1 MRTVCEDLSVGP
13 NSLQPCPSP
22 AASRCC
28 DGGRAT
34 VTMRLAHS
42 LRAVPSGSISS
53 TPCKK
58 ERNRH
63 SLYMPRRGARGFS
76 SCYILELLLLCS
88 LLDKINHSQP
98 RRAETFANS
107 ETASELETM
116 RRNQNAEGI
125 FSFHAVFFTGQHG
138 CCQRVL
144 EWFEALYKQC
154 LEHVF
159 EGAHEHGSKRGRCVS
174 SAFCESGDRA

>member
-1 MRTVCEDLSVGP
+1 MVPKTSTQSARVAAVLRTVCEDLSVGP

-125 FSFHAVFFTGQHG
+125 FSFHAVFFTGQHW
-138 CCQRVL
+138 VL
-144 EWFEALYKQC
+144 STCFGVVRSSLQT
-154 LEHVF
+154 VP
-159 EGAHEHGSKRGRCVS
+159 GACIRGRT
-174 SAFCESGDRA
+174 